1 MPTKS
6 QKKKKKNW
14 ASNFQTQEQKTRMF
28 NKT

>member
-6 QKKKKKNW
+6 HLILKKNW